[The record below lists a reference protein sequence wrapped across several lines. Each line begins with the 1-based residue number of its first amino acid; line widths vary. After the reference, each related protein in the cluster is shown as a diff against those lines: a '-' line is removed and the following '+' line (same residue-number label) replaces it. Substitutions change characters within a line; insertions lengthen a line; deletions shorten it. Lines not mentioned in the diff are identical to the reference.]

1 LLVNGSEGVVILNPE
16 KKDREIYASKYKA
29 DVQQK
34 NALYHLSHKHAGLF
48 ANPTINVCAN
58 ISSPDECVNAAHME
72 CDYVGLFRME
82 PMLMLFHTFPEE
94 QHLYI
99 QLYKALKPLRD
110 KKIIMRLADLGGDKF
125 LSYIT
130 MDMQHNALLG
140 IRGVRFLNKHIR
152 FLSMLLKVIF
162 RLRTAYDIEILIP
175 FVNSKTDVVH
185 IKQVITR
192 LQKDLGDDT
201 KYNTHDVKVG
211 AMIETPI
218 AALSA
223 DQIISCTDF
232 ISIGTNDL
240 IQYLTA
246 ADRESIAV
254 SQYYQEGMSGALH
267 LVKDIIGKTKN
278 QNKRCILCGELAGNM
293 DFSESLLTMGLEHFS
308 VLPPLIPIIK
318 EKIYE
323 YITSKPSN

>member
-1 LLVNGSEGVVILNPE
+1 
-16 KKDREIYASKYKA
+16 
-29 DVQQK
+29 
-34 NALYHLSHKHAGLF
+34 
-48 ANPTINVCAN
+48 
-58 ISSPDECVNAAHME
+58 
-72 CDYVGLFRME
+72 
-82 PMLMLFHTFPEE
+82 
-94 QHLYI
+94 
-99 QLYKALKPLRD
+99 
-110 KKIIMRLADLGGDKF
+110 
-125 LSYIT
+125 
-130 MDMQHNALLG
+130 
-140 IRGVRFLNKHIR
+140 
-152 FLSMLLKVIF
+152 
-162 RLRTAYDIEILIP
+162 
-175 FVNSKTDVVH
+175 
-185 IKQVITR
+185 
-192 LQKDLGDDT
+192 
-201 KYNTHDVKVG
+201 
-211 AMIETPI
+211 MIETPI

-254 SQYYQEGMSGALH
+254 SQYYQEGTSEALH

-293 DFSESLLTMGLEHFS
+293 DFTESLLTMGLEHFS